1 MTNAAQEEFNEL
13 MRDKDHEERH
23 PEDRNNDSDVSE
35 PESEGAEKD
44 RYEIVDTDDELD
56 LPADMRSNYYM
67 PSHIRSEANTGPKG
81 VIADAQAFEQAK
93 KQARRFTWKKGS
105 SPQQYN
111 VTAYQ
116 DERLSSDEENDG
128 GFMKQWRESRLRELQ
143 NAGQRIR
150 SRTNSPSR
158 RIYGSMPAVDGEGY
172 LDAIEK
178 TPSDT
183 VVVVFIYNDLVRL
196 HAQLLPHKS
205 NPPQSEISN
214 MVEEYMRQVAKRND
228 TVRFIKLHNAD
239 AEMEEEGVPA
249 VLAYRGGDKFAGLV
263 PLLNELP
270 DDSELSAVALETA
283 FRRSVFCPNTAFM
296 LWIVAKSA
304 G

>member
-13 MRDKDHEERH
+13 MRDKDREERH
-23 PEDRNNDSDVSE
+23 PEDRHDDSDLSE

-44 RYEIVDTDDELD
+44 RYEIVDTDDELE

-93 KQARRFTWKKGS
+93 KQARRFTWKKGA
-105 SPQQYN
+105 SPQQQYN
-111 VTAYQ
+111 VTAVHA
-116 DERLSSDEENDG
+116 DPNSSDDENDG

-183 VVVVFIYNDLVRL
+183 VVVVFIYNDMVRTHLTHLPTHLV
-196 HAQLLPHKS
+196 
-205 NPPQSEISN
+205 
-214 MVEEYMRQVAKRND
+214 
-228 TVRFIKLHNAD
+228 
-239 AEMEEEGVPA
+239 
-249 VLAYRGGDKFAGLV
+249 
-263 PLLNELP
+263 
-270 DDSELSAVALETA
+270 
-283 FRRSVFCPNTAFM
+283 
-296 LWIVAKSA
+296 
-304 G
+304 

>member
-1 MTNAAQEEFNEL
+1 MTTAAQDEFNEL

-23 PEDRNNDSDVSE
+23 PEDRHNDSDLSE
-35 PESEGAEKD
+35 PESEGVEKD
-44 RYEIVDTDDELD
+44 RYEIIDTDDELD
-56 LPADMRSNYYM
+56 LPADMRANYYM

-111 VTAYQ
+111 VTTYQ
-116 DERLSSDEENDG
+116 PDLASSDEENEG

-178 TPSDT
+178 TASDT
-183 VVVVFIYNDLVRL
+183 TVVVFIYNDMVRPS
-196 HAQLLPHKS
+196 QPS
-205 NPPQSEISN
+205 CTTQSSHP
-214 MVEEYMRQVAKRND
+214 
-228 TVRFIKLHNAD
+228 TVRHFQHGRRVHASSSKAQR
-239 AEMEEEGVPA
+239 
-249 VLAYRGGDKFAGLV
+249 Y
-263 PLLNELP
+263 
-270 DDSELSAVALETA
+270 SALREATQC
-283 FRRSVFCPNTAFM
+283 RC
-296 LWIVAKSA
+296 
-304 G
+304 